1 MLKWLKLVGSLL
13 LALIVLYTGYKLY
26 QRLKSRSGLQ
36 SKITTYFLK
45 ADTTESL
52 YTGFSFVALL
62 EFFDSKGNP
71 LTDLPKVYVD
81 ESKRIK
87 GVCYRFYEI
96 GLGYSNLGKAL
107 GDTLPP
113 EPEILSVNAIDS
125 RVIGGAKAQY
135 HCDRI
140 DTDPRFRAEKLKAQM
155 IADLQWQAH
164 AQHAKGLIA
173 LLKVQ
178 FGDTLKRGEGSEEI
192 RAQISSNTSA
202 VGLGA
207 GHLGNLK
214 LTFATVGTF
223 TATKRFL
230 IFFTLNAGFYI
241 RKDITEVTY
250 GSQLSGLSVDAPV
263 FGFTADKVTL
273 TLEEPDLIA
282 VNRYIDL
289 LIASKDFVYKNEQE
303 QKNIDTFMREDFENH
318 RKVIHSRAVEHS
330 KRLAQLFARKFGVQ
344 EDVEVK
350 LEFKSKTI

>member
-1 MLKWLKLVGSLL
+1 MLKWLKLAASILL
-13 LALIVLYTGYKLY
+13 GLIILYAGYKLY
-26 QRLKSRSGLQ
+26 QRVKAPRGLQ

-81 ESKRIK
+81 ENKRIK

-96 GLGYSNLGKAL
+96 GLGYPNLGKAL
-107 GDTLPP
+107 SDTLPP

-140 DTDPRFRAEKLKAQM
+140 DTDPKTRSEKLKAQM
-155 IADLQWQAH
+155 MADQQWQAQ
-164 AQHAKGLIA
+164 AQHARGLIA

-178 FGDTLKRGEGSEEI
+178 FGDTLKDGASSAEI
-192 RAQISSNTSA
+192 KAQISSSTSA

-230 IFFTLNAGFYI
+230 IFFTLDAGFYI

-250 GSQLSGLSVDAPV
+250 GSQLSGLSVDAPI
-263 FGFTADKVTL
+263 FGFSADKVTL

-318 RKVIHSRAVEHS
+318 RKAIHARAVEHS
-330 KRLAQLFARKFGVQ
+330 KRLAQLFARKYGVQ
-344 EDVEVK
+344 EDLQIE
-350 LEFKSKTI
+350 LEFKPKPI